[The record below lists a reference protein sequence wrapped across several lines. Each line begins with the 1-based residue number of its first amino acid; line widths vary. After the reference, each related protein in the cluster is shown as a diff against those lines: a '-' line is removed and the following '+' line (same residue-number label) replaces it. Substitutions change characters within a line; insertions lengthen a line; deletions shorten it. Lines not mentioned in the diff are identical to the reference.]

1 MKKLLILCL
10 TVLMLFS
17 FAIGEILVEDGI
29 ATDGDI
35 LVEYGLDYSEA
46 EEVALYLHAFDELP
60 PNFITKYEAR
70 DMGWNS
76 KEGNLWEVAY
86 GYSIGG
92 DEFGNREGLLPD
104 ENDRQWY
111 ECDVNY
117 EGDYRGSER
126 IVFSND
132 GLIYYTDD
140 HYESFELLYDD
151 WYFSDGWY
159 GDEEYE
165 EEHSD
170 EYGSIL
176 DSVLS
181 FLW

>member
-1 MKKLLILCL
+1 MKRLLALL
-10 TVLMLFS
+10 FTLLLLFS
-17 FAIGEILVEDGI
+17 ACFAEEILVEDGI
-29 ATDGDI
+29 ATDGEI
-35 LVEYGLDYSEA
+35 LVEYGLDYSDPA
-46 EEVALYLHAFDELP
+46 EVALYLHAFDELP
-60 PNFITKYEAR
+60 PNFIMKYEAK
-70 DMGWNS
+70 DLGWIS
-76 KEGNLWEVAY
+76 KEGNLWDVAY

-104 ENDRQWY
+104 AYDRQWY

-165 EEHSD
+165 YD
-170 EYGSIL
+170 
-176 DSVLS
+176 
-181 FLW
+181 W